1 MKMAGDLVRVVGAA
15 VAVWAASVSF
25 CQVAAASDAWPTHAI
40 RMIVPAAAGGST
52 DIGARQVA
60 RLMAAELGQPV
71 VVDNKGGAG
80 GRLGAQE
87 AVRAAP
93 DGYTLIYGNSI
104 THALLPATSKSI
116 SYDPVRNFVAAGG
129 VFWYSTLLVC
139 NPQVPFGDLA
149 GYIAYAKAHPGK
161 LNIATAGQGSG
172 NHFSSELL
180 SQMAGIK
187 VTHIPYKGN
196 APAVQDVMSGAA
208 DCIQMGEAKSY
219 LDGGRLKALATT
231 GRARDPRFAAIRTVD
246 EQGLKGF
253 DATWWQGV
261 FSPAGTPPDVMEK
274 LTAAVRKATEDRS
287 TKATM
292 FDSGFVPEFVPPAQ
306 LKKRIQDD
314 MVKFRK
320 LAADTG
326 IELE

>member
-1 MKMAGDLVRVVGAA
+1 MKRADMLARAA
-15 VAVWAASVSF
+15 VS
-25 CQVAAASDAWPTHAI
+25 AAATFAGTLALCQAATAQAWPTRPI

-60 RLMAAELGQPV
+60 RLMSAELGQPV

-80 GRLGAQE
+80 GRLGAKE
-87 AVRAAP
+87 AARAAP

-104 THALLPATSKSI
+104 THALLPATSRSVN
-116 SYDPVRNFVAAGG
+116 YDPLKGFAPAGG

-139 NPQVPFGDLA
+139 NPKVPFSDLA
-149 GYIAYAKAHPGK
+149 GYISYAKANPGK
-161 LNIATAGQGSG
+161 LNIATAGLGSG

-187 VTHIPYKGN
+187 VTHVPYKGN
-196 APAVQDVMSGAA
+196 APAVQDVMGGAA

-219 LDGGRLKALATT
+219 LDGGRLKVLATT
-231 GRARDPRFAAIRTVD
+231 GKARDPRFPNVRTVN

-261 FSPAGTPPDVMEK
+261 FAPAGTPPDVMAK
-274 LTAAVRKATEDRS
+274 VTAAVRKATEDPS

-292 FDSGFVPEFVPPAQ
+292 FDAGFVPEFVPPAQ
-306 LKKRIQDD
+306 LAKRIQVD
-314 MVKFRK
+314 MTKFQK
-320 LAADTG
+320 IATDTG

>member
-1 MKMAGDLVRVVGAA
+1 MKRASVVPRTAVTTVAALAASMALQFQA
-15 VAVWAASVSF
+15 VAAE
-25 CQVAAASDAWPTHAI
+25 AWPTHAI

-60 RLMAAELGQPV
+60 RLMATELGQPV
-71 VVDNKGGAG
+71 VVDNRGGAG

-87 AVRAAP
+87 AMRATP

-116 SYDPVRNFVAAGG
+116 RYDPLKSFASAGG

-139 NPQVPFGDLA
+139 NSQVPFDDLG

-161 LNIATAGQGSG
+161 LNIATAGEGSG

-180 SQMAGIK
+180 SQMASIK

-196 APAVQDVMSGAA
+196 APAAQDVMGGAA
-208 DCIQMGEAKSY
+208 DCMQMGEAKSY

-231 GRARDPRFAAIRTVD
+231 GMARDPRFPTIRTID
-246 EQGLKGF
+246 EQGLKNF

-261 FSPAGTPPDVMEK
+261 FAPAGTPADVMAK
-274 LTAAVRKATEDRS
+274 LTAAVRKAAENPS
-287 TKATM
+287 TKTTM

-306 LKKRIQDD
+306 LEKRIRGD

-320 LAADTG
+320 LAADAG
-326 IELE
+326 IEIE

>member
-1 MKMAGDLVRVVGAA
+1 MKHANDNSRALAT
-15 VAVWAASVSF
+15 
-25 CQVAAASDAWPTHAI
+25 AAAILAGSLALAHDAAAQSWPVRPI
-40 RMIVPAAAGGST
+40 RLVVPAAAGGST

-60 RLMAAELGQPV
+60 KAMSAELGQPV

-87 AVRAAP
+87 AARAAP

-116 SYDPVRNFVAAGG
+116 SYDPLKNFASAGG

-139 NPQVPFGDLA
+139 NPKVPFSDLA
-149 GYIAYAKAHPGK
+149 GYIRHAKANPGK
-161 LNIATAGQGSG
+161 LNIATAGLGSG

-219 LDGGRLKALATT
+219 LDGGRLKVLATT
-231 GRARDPRFAAIRTVD
+231 GKARDPRFPDVRTVD

-261 FSPAGTPPDVMEK
+261 FAPAGTPANVMAK
-274 LTAAVRKATEDRS
+274 LTAAARKAAEDPS
-287 TKATM
+287 TKTTM
-292 FDSGFVPEFVPPAQ
+292 FDAGFVPEFVAPAQ
-306 LKKRIQDD
+306 LEKRIQGD
-314 MVKFRK
+314 MAKFRK
-320 LAADTG
+320 LALDTG

>member
-1 MKMAGDLVRVVGAA
+1 MKRNEPASRAATGAA
-15 VAVWAASVSF
+15 AILLGVFAMAHT
-25 CQVAAASDAWPTHAI
+25 AAAQAWPTRPI

-60 RLMAAELGQPV
+60 RLMSAELGQPV

-87 AVRAAP
+87 AARAAP

-104 THALLPATSKSI
+104 THALLPATSRSL
-116 SYDPVRNFVAAGG
+116 SYDAVKNFAAAGG
-129 VFWYSTLLVC
+129 VFRYSTLLVC
-139 NPQVPFGDLA
+139 NPKLPFDDLA
-149 GYIAYAKAHPGK
+149 GYIRHAKSNPGK
-161 LNIATAGQGSG
+161 LNIATAGLGSG

-196 APAVQDVMSGAA
+196 APAVQDVMGGAA

-219 LDGGRLKALATT
+219 LDGGRLKVLATT
-231 GRARDPRFAAIRTVD
+231 GKARDPRFPNVRTVD

-253 DATWWQGV
+253 DATWWQAV
-261 FSPAGTPPDVMEK
+261 FAPAGTPADVMGK
-274 LTAAVRKATEDRS
+274 LTAAVRKAVLDPS
-287 TKATM
+287 TKAAV
-292 FDSGFVPEFVPPAQ
+292 FDAGFVPEFVAPAE
-306 LKKRIQDD
+306 LEKRIQGD
-314 MVKFRK
+314 MAKFRK
-320 LAADTG
+320 IATDAG

>member
-1 MKMAGDLVRVVGAA
+1 MMARLNGKPAMSAA
-15 VAVWAASVSF
+15 VVFAVGSFLSQPASA
-25 CQVAAASDAWPTHAI
+25 QDWPTRPI

-60 RLMAAELGQPV
+60 KVMAAELGQPV

-87 AVRAAP
+87 AARATP

-104 THALLPATSKSI
+104 THALLPATSKSVN
-116 SYDPVRNFVAAGG
+116 YDPLKSFAAAGN

-139 NPQVPFGDLA
+139 NPKLPFADVA
-149 GYIAYAKAHPGK
+149 GYVGYAKANPGK
-161 LNIATAGQGSG
+161 LNIATAGLGSG

-187 VTHIPYKGN
+187 VTHVPYKGN
-196 APAVQDVMSGAA
+196 APAVQDVMGGAA
-208 DCIQMGEAKSY
+208 DCIQLSEAKSY
-219 LDGGRLKALATT
+219 LDGGRLKALGTT
-231 GRARDPRFAAIRTVD
+231 GKARDPRFPNVRTVE

-261 FSPAGTPPDVMEK
+261 FAPAGTPSTVMAK
-274 LTAAVRKATEDRS
+274 LAAAVRKAAEDPS
-287 TKATM
+287 TKAVV
-292 FDSGFVPEFVPPAQ
+292 FDSGFVPEYVPPAQ
-306 LKKRIQDD
+306 VEKRIQAD
-314 MVKFRK
+314 MAKFRK
-320 LAADTG
+320 LATDTG